1 MALPPAI
8 IRFVQEPVEEGWSE
22 ILGRALRPAV
32 FLLLV
37 GSCAWLLIDPP
48 SFSGVPTLLLILL
61 GAVLLTLAM
70 AWIATRMIGDEMPEA
85 EWRKIVDR
93 SELLAQLP
101 APTGPPS
108 AFDELVIA
116 ALDDLP
122 AEFQEVLETVPVTV
136 SGEGYKHGA
145 YGLYVGATV
154 ARDTYPDHIVIF
166 EDTLTRDF
174 GRNPGLLRAQVERVV
189 RHELAHH
196 LGWDEEG
203 VRGLGLS

>member
-1 MALPPAI
+1 M
-8 IRFVQEPVEEGWSE
+8 RGVETHGEESRTDTLW
-22 ILGRALRPAV
+22 RVLRPVV

-37 GSCAWLLIDPP
+37 GSCAWLLVDPP

-70 AWIATRMIGDEMPEA
+70 AWVATRMIGEEIPET

-122 AEFQEVLETVPVTV
+122 REFQEALEKVPVTV
-136 SGEGYKHGA
+136 SSEGFKYGA

-174 GRNPGLLRAQVERVV
+174 GTEPELLRAQVERTV

-196 LGWDEEG
+196 LGWGEEG
-203 VRGLGLS
+203 VRGLGLG

>member
-1 MALPPAI
+1 MPSPPII
-8 IRFVQEPVEEGWSE
+8 IREVESPDEERWSDT
-22 ILGRALRPAV
+22 LWRVLRPAI

-37 GSCAWLLIDPP
+37 GSCAWLLINPP
-48 SFSGVPTLLLILL
+48 SFSGIPTLLLILL
-61 GAVLLTLAM
+61 GAVLLTLFM
-70 AWIATRMIGDEMPEA
+70 AWVATRMIGEEIPEA

-122 AEFQEVLETVPVTV
+122 QQFQDALEKVPVTV
-136 SGEGYKHGA
+136 SSEGYKHGA

-174 GRNPGLLRAQVERVV
+174 GASPEMLRAQVERVV

>member
-1 MALPPAI
+1 MESPG
-8 IRFVQEPVEEGWSE
+8 QEGWSE
-22 ILGRALRPAV
+22 TLWRVLRPAV

-61 GAVLLTLAM
+61 GAVLITLAM
-70 AWIATRMIGDEMPEA
+70 AWIATRMIGEEMPEA
-85 EWRKIVDR
+85 EWRKILDR

-101 APTGPPS
+101 PPTGPPS

-122 AEFQEVLETVPVTV
+122 EEFQRVLERVPVTV
-136 SGEGYKHGA
+136 SREGYKHRA
-145 YGLYVGATV
+145 YGLYVGATM

-174 GRNPGLLRAQVERVV
+174 GASPELLRAQVERTV
-189 RHELAHH
+189 RHEVAHH

>member
-1 MALPPAI
+1 MET
-8 IRFVQEPVEEGWSE
+8 RGEESRSDTLW
-22 ILGRALRPAV
+22 RALRPVV

-37 GSCAWLLIDPP
+37 GSTVWLLIDPP
-48 SFSGVPTLLLILL
+48 SFSGVPTLFLILL

-70 AWIATRMIGDEMPEA
+70 AWVATRMIGEEIPET

-101 APTGPPS
+101 TPTGPPS

-122 AEFQEVLETVPVTV
+122 REFQEALEKVPVTV
-136 SGEGYKHGA
+136 SSEGHKHGA

-154 ARDTYPDHIVIF
+154 ARDTYPDHNVIF
-166 EDTLTRDF
+166 EDTLTRDI
-174 GRNPGLLRAQVERVV
+174 GTEPDLLRAQVERTV

-196 LGWDEEG
+196 LGWG
-203 VRGLGLS
+203 

>member
-1 MALPPAI
+1 M
-8 IRFVQEPVEEGWSE
+8 REVETPGEESWSDT
-22 ILGRALRPAV
+22 LWRALRPVV

-48 SFSGVPTLLLILL
+48 SFSGVPTLLLVLL

-70 AWIATRMIGDEMPEA
+70 AWVATRMIGEEIPET

-122 AEFQEVLETVPVTV
+122 QEFQEALEKVPVTV
-136 SGEGYKHGA
+136 SREGYKYGA

-174 GRNPGLLRAQVERVV
+174 GASPELLRAQVQRTV

-203 VRGLGLS
+203 VRGLGLG